1 MVFARLI
8 IEDNDYGVMP
18 FIVQLRSLETW
29 KPLKGVNCGDMG
41 PKMGYNSKN
50 NGWCTFNQVRTPR
63 ENMPM
68 KYVSVDKE
76 GTFSIEGDLRALY
89 SVMMDIR
96 VQLVQHSGM
105 MLLKSV
111 IISLRYSACRR
122 QFRMVQANGKKD
134 ETKLIDYQTQQLKLF
149 PLLSQATCFV
159 LCHAFVLEKYDELL
173 AGVKKGDFSL
183 LDEMHHYTSGM
194 KSVFS
199 QYCMDG
205 LLISR

>member
-1 MVFARLI
+1 
-8 IEDNDYGVMP
+8 
-18 FIVQLRSLETW
+18 
-29 KPLKGVNCGDMG
+29 
-41 PKMGYNSKN
+41 
-50 NGWCTFNQVRTPR
+50 
-63 ENMPM
+63 M

-122 QFRMVQANGKKD
+122 QFKMVQANGKKD

-149 PLLSQATCFV
+149 PLLS
-159 LCHAFVLEKYDELL
+159 
-173 AGVKKGDFSL
+173 
-183 LDEMHHYTSGM
+183 
-194 KSVFS
+194 
-199 QYCMDG
+199 
-205 LLISR
+205 